1 MPWYMIIAIAV
12 IAFAAGIG
20 VNHVI
25 ATSTEKKKPTDG
37 ILYVIHDTKD
47 EEYYCKMSID
57 IGAEDVIKKEKLI
70 LDVMQNVLEL

>member
-25 ATSTEKKKPTDG
+25 VTSTEKKKPADG
-37 ILYVIHDTKD
+37 ILYVVHDTQD
-47 EEYYCKMSID
+47 EEYYCKMAID
-57 IGAEDVIKKEKLI
+57 IGVEDVIKKEKLT